1 MTTTRLTV
9 LLAVVLATAS
19 GTASAQTAVSCAEC
33 QAPNAS
39 PHHPRL
45 YRLLEVVTEPSLL
58 VRPSP
63 YPGYVPSN
71 RPLLDAAPNLSNL
84 VFLGLYGINSTPL
97 TVASFVVP
105 TALRALRVGLYGPP
119 FTMTRRETALW
130 IVLPALVHLN
140 RTYQATGFYLEKP
153 LYARLGLCRPLFPRL
168 RVRGR

>member
-1 MTTTRLTV
+1 MTTTRLAAF
-9 LLAVVLATAS
+9 LAAFVALAT
-19 GTASAQTAVSCAEC
+19 GTASAQTAVPCADC
-33 QAPNAS
+33 QAATAT

-71 RPLLDAAPNLSNL
+71 HPLFDAAPNLANL
-84 VFLGLYGINSTPL
+84 VFLALRGVNSTPL

-130 IVLPALVHLN
+130 IVLPALVHVN
-140 RTYQATGFYLEKP
+140 RTYQATGFYLERP
-153 LYARLGLCRPLFPRL
+153 LYARLGRCGPLFPRL
-168 RVRGR
+168 HMRGR